1 MSLSTEISFSQVD
14 AYPWTAALLRDEDIQ
29 ADYINSQCAAVIV
42 SSISSNIS
50 SNLSSF
56 INYLV

>member
-42 SSISSNIS
+42 STSVFL
-50 SNLSSF
+50 NLFSRNVVVF
-56 INYLV
+56 AG